1 MWRPFPRSTSFE
13 YSGFGPA
20 LALGVRNRLGGID
33 ADIEKTETNVTDE
46 SGHSGL
52 HIDSDWKSEAAK
64 EKERLAS
71 QERTS
76 RPPAAAEVAANFVE
90 LVNLMAMQAAI
101 GLGGYQGPGG
111 ERIPPNPIVAKHH
124 IDLLEVLE
132 KKTAGNLTEEEK
144 RILDG
149 VLYELRLQ
157 YVQTVSAPRGGAPK
171 AK

>member
-1 MWRPFPRSTSFE
+1 M
-13 YSGFGPA
+13 
-20 LALGVRNRLGGID
+20 
-33 ADIEKTETNVTDE
+33 TDE
-46 SGHSGL
+46 ASHRGL
-52 HIDSDWKSEAAK
+52 HIDSDWKTEAAQ
-64 EKERLAS
+64 EKERLAN
-71 QERTS
+71 QERTT
-76 RPPAAAEVAANFVE
+76 RPAAGAEPAANFVE

-132 KKTAGNLTEEEK
+132 KKTAGNLSEEEK

-157 YVQTVSAPRGGAPK
+157 YVQAVSAPRGGAPK
-171 AK
+171 TK

>member
-1 MWRPFPRSTSFE
+1 M
-13 YSGFGPA
+13 
-20 LALGVRNRLGGID
+20 
-33 ADIEKTETNVTDE
+33 TDE
-46 SGHSGL
+46 TGKSGL
-52 HIDSDWKSEAAK
+52 HIDSDWKTEAAQ
-64 EKERLAS
+64 EKERLAK
-71 QERTS
+71 QEQTS
-76 RPPAAAEVAANFVE
+76 RPAAGAEPAANFIE

-111 ERIPPNPIVAKHH
+111 ERIPPNPNVAKHH

-157 YVQTVSAPRGGAPK
+157 YVQAVSAPRGGTPK
-171 AK
+171 TKSGS

>member
-1 MWRPFPRSTSFE
+1 M
-13 YSGFGPA
+13 
-20 LALGVRNRLGGID
+20 
-33 ADIEKTETNVTDE
+33 TDE
-46 SGHSGL
+46 AGHRGL
-52 HIDSDWKSEAAK
+52 HIDSDWKTEAAQ
-64 EKERLAS
+64 EKERLAN
-71 QERTS
+71 QERTP
-76 RPPAAAEVAANFVE
+76 RPAAGPEPAANFIE

-111 ERIPPNPIVAKHH
+111 ERIPPNPNVAKHH
-124 IDLLEVLE
+124 IDLLEVLD
-132 KKTAGNLTEEEK
+132 KKTAGNLSEEEK

>member
-1 MWRPFPRSTSFE
+1 M
-13 YSGFGPA
+13 
-20 LALGVRNRLGGID
+20 
-33 ADIEKTETNVTDE
+33 TDE
-46 SGHSGL
+46 AGHRGL
-52 HIDSDWKSEAAK
+52 HIDSDWKTEAAQ
-64 EKERLAS
+64 EKERLAK
-71 QERTS
+71 QEQVS
-76 RPPAAAEVAANFVE
+76 RPTAGTEPAANFIE

-111 ERIPPNPIVAKHH
+111 ERIPPNPNVAKHH

-157 YVQTVSAPRGGAPK
+157 YVQAVSAPRGGTSKTKSGA
-171 AK
+171 

>member
-1 MWRPFPRSTSFE
+1 
-13 YSGFGPA
+13 
-20 LALGVRNRLGGID
+20 
-33 ADIEKTETNVTDE
+33 VTDE
-46 SGHSGL
+46 AGHRGL
-52 HIDSDWKSEAAK
+52 HIDSDWKTEAAQ
-64 EKERLAS
+64 EKERLAN
-71 QERTS
+71 QERSS
-76 RPPAAAEVAANFVE
+76 RPTAGAEPAANFIE

-157 YVQTVSAPRGGAPK
+157 YVQAVSAPRGGAPK
-171 AK
+171 TK